1 MLEFSVLDFILT
13 SSLCYLCGIGT
24 GLAICC
30 KWKDHIARPGV
41 PPKGHN
47 VKQTSSQNDLQQFGT
62 NPPPPTAACP
72 TPQFGT
78 YATAMPSA
86 PPAHA
91 VKITYE

>member
-1 MLEFSVLDFILT
+1 MLEFSILDFILT
-13 SSLCYLCGIGT
+13 SSLCYMLGVGT

-30 KWKDHIARPGV
+30 KWKDHIAI
-41 PPKGHN
+41 
-47 VKQTSSQNDLQQFGT
+47 KQTSSQNDLQQFGT

-86 PPAHA
+86 PAM
-91 VKITYE
+91 KITYE

>member
-1 MLEFSVLDFILT
+1 MLGV
-13 SSLCYLCGIGT
+13 GT

-30 KWKDHIARPGV
+30 KWKDHIAI

-86 PPAHA
+86 PPAM
-91 VKITYE
+91 KITYE